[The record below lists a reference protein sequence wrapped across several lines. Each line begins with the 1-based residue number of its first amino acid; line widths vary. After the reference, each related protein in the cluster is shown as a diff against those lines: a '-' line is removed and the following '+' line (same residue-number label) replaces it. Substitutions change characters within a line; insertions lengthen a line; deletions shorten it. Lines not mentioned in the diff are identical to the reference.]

1 MDIEEQFEDLI
12 ELGEKVDTKEERV
25 ALLDK
30 VKTWLKKY
38 KYQLGIGFILIALI
52 AFVNEKKAEIQE
64 SLTETK
70 IVEKI
75 VYKDR
80 VINMDNFKCADLS
93 KMYSIADKV
102 VVYKKDKY
110 RKLAKGLSLEDGYE
124 LYITEYKPLK
134 GK

>member
-1 MDIEEQFEDLI
+1 MDLEEEIEKLKEQY
-12 ELGEKVDTKEERV
+12 DTKEERV
-25 ALLDK
+25 AYKDRAI
-30 VKTWLKKY
+30 TAIKKH
-38 KYQLGIGFILIALI
+38 KYQIGIGFLLIALV
-52 AFVNEKKAEIQE
+52 AFANEKKADIQE
-64 SLTETK
+64 SLTKTVQ
-70 IVEKI
+70 VEKI

-80 VINMDNFKCADLS
+80 VINMGDFKCADLS

>member
-1 MDIEEQFEDLI
+1 MEELEEEFKELLED
-12 ELGEKVDTKEERV
+12 KKEEVVSYKDR
-25 ALLDK
+25 AIAAI
-30 VKTWLKKY
+30 KKH

-52 AFVNEKKAEIQE
+52 SFVNEKKADIQK